1 MHLFLC
7 LHLYKQYVN
16 TEIFYE
22 GNINVINISYKLQPQ
37 KIKLTE
43 IPWNYVKTRPDCS
56 VCHSRLSQT
65 LVIL

>member
-1 MHLFLC
+1 MHLCLC

-22 GNINVINISYKLQPQ
+22 GNINVINLSYKLQPQ

-43 IPWNYVKTRPDCS
+43 IPWDYVKT
-56 VCHSRLSQT
+56 
-65 LVIL
+65 